1 LTSLSI
7 DDYATLTSRRNQ
19 MAKANLAVATTPIVP
34 VTNGQFGIY
43 PNTTFRM
50 NPIAQEVQDVFNGI
64 YAQVTSFVNNPD
76 SAINGMI
83 VSGDA
88 GTGKTYNVKKALRDT
103 GHQRNTEYIKGAKIT
118 AASLYVKL
126 YLNRHKHRI
135 VILDDCDLIHNNE
148 KNLIIPMLLGAADL
162 GQNRDV
168 GWETTKKNPL
178 MEEHNVPHNFQFE
191 GSIIWITNDRKQ
203 DIAKSIKQW
212 KNAILSRFNFA
223 ECNFTDEQKFM
234 YTMHLVENIGMLGV
248 NCEDFA
254 GGYPSNIIEEAADY
268 MASNYRN
275 LVEVTPRIAIKIADT
290 LNHNTDPVLRRSM
303 LRQLWK

>member
-1 LTSLSI
+1 MANAKPKLTVSG
-7 DDYATLTSRRNQ
+7 LT
-19 MAKANLAVATTPIVP
+19 
-34 VTNGQFGIY
+34 TNGQFGIY
-43 PNTTFRM
+43 PNTNYRM
-50 NPIAQEVQDVFNGI
+50 NPIAQEVQDTFNGI
-64 YAQVTSFVNNPD
+64 YAQVTSFANNPD

-103 GHQRNTEYIKGAKIT
+103 GHQKNTEYIKGAKIT

-135 VILDDCDLIHNNE
+135 VVLDDCDLIHNSE

-162 GQNRDV
+162 GQSRDV

-178 MEEHNVPHNFQFE
+178 MEEYNVPHNFQFE

-212 KNAILSRFNFA
+212 KNAIFSRFNFA

-234 YTMHLVENIGMLGV
+234 YTMHLVENLAMLGN
-248 NCEDFA
+248 NCEEFE
-254 GGYPSNIIEEAADY
+254 GGYPSNIIAEASDY
-268 MASNYRN
+268 MATNYRN

-290 LNHNTDPVLRRSM
+290 LNHNTDPALRKAM
-303 LRQLWK
+303 LRQMWK

>member
-1 LTSLSI
+1 M
-7 DDYATLTSRRNQ
+7 AT
-19 MAKANLAVATTPIVP
+19 AKLNIAVPT
-34 VTNGQFGIY
+34 TNGQFGIY
-43 PNTTFRM
+43 PNTNFRM
-50 NPIAQEVQDVFNGI
+50 NPIAQEVQDIFNGI
-64 YAQVTSFVNNPD
+64 YAQVTSFVQNPN

-103 GHQRNTEYIKGAKIT
+103 GHQKNTEYIKGAKIT

-135 VILDDCDLIHNNE
+135 VVLDDCDLIHNSE

-178 MEEHNVPHNFQFE
+178 MEEYNVPHNFQFE

-203 DIAKSIKQW
+203 EIAKSIKQW

-234 YTMHLVENIGMLGV
+234 YTMHLVENLAMLGI
-248 NCEDFA
+248 NCEEYA

-268 MASNYRN
+268 MGENYRN

-290 LNHNTDPVLRRSM
+290 LNHVIDPALRKSM
-303 LRQLWK
+303 LRQMWK